1 MHIYSHLRKITIG
14 KFFKGIN
21 FMYIYAYINRLK

>member
-21 FMYIYAYINRLK
+21 FMYIYTKIR